1 MSAPLSVTAQGRD
14 LNIQLHD
21 SCNCC
26 CFQWRRKTNPD
37 TQVYVNSSGDVSRF
51 DPRKAAGDAEA
62 LRRCVSNLQHIIGD
76 MAEAR
81 DKDRKDILAQIDL
94 KIVLLKADDPQPITI
109 EMVQQMLSL
118 VGHR

>member
-1 MSAPLSVTAQGRD
+1 MSAPLSVTGQARD
-14 LNIQLHD
+14 LNIQLND

-26 CFQWRRKTNPD
+26 CFQWRRRTNPD
-37 TQVYVNSSGDVSRF
+37 TQVYVSATGDVVRF
-51 DPRKAAGDAEA
+51 DPRKAADETEA

-81 DKDRKDILAQIDL
+81 DKDRKDILAEIDRR
-94 KIVLLKADDPQPITI
+94 IVQLKADDPQPITI

-118 VGHR
+118 VSRR